1 MHCFKKGKG
10 DIKSNNPG
18 SQQDV
23 ALEVKQFIEMPPSQH
38 LSLGTLVFLFL
49 FFLVFIP
56 MRTLKS

>member
-10 DIKSNNPG
+10 DIKRNNPG

-23 ALEVKQFIEMPPSQH
+23 ALEVKQFIEMPPSQQ

-49 FFLVFIP
+49 FFLVFIS

>member
-1 MHCFKKGKG
+1 MYCFTKGKS

-23 ALEVKQFIEMPPSQH
+23 ALEVKQFIKMPPSQQ

-49 FFLVFIP
+49 FFLVFIQ
-56 MRTLKS
+56 